1 MTIVVPDQCVH
12 HLVPDNRLVV
22 ALRFN
27 DEDPVGSRKELPK
40 HSNSVFAEERIVRNA
55 EEGFTSA
62 EPSPAAE

>member
-1 MTIVVPDQCVH
+1 MTIDVPDQCVH

-40 HSNSVFAEERIVRNA
+40 HSNSVFASLKNGTDMQ
-55 EEGFTSA
+55 EGFTSA